1 MGGGHGKHP
10 LPCQVCWQQPE
21 GEQRRL
27 SVPVGGGSVSGVP
40 GRRARHGRDPGSSCR
55 SIHRIR
61 LLGFHCLLCP
71 PGSDPA
77 RGAGNDAS
85 GTQVESEPRCLPA
98 CEDLPSG
105 GRGAEL
111 TNGHVTLALQ
121 RVGRGFRRVA
131 VGLWRREDP
140 ASTPRRR
147 RGAPG
152 CGVTVSQRSGPRVGR
167 RPAMVMISRQ
177 RWHRSASGLRAPR
190 RGRAPAPGLSHS
202 GRRTFLGAGAE
213 VTGSCQAFASL

>member
-10 LPCQVCWQQPE
+10 LPCRVCWQQPE

-77 RGAGNDAS
+77 RWEGGAGNDAS

-121 RVGRGFRRVA
+121 RVRRGCRRVA

-152 CGVTVSQRSGPRVGR
+152 CGVTASQRSGPRVGPEAGDGDDFS
-167 RPAMVMISRQ
+167 PALASLCL
-177 RWHRSASGLRAPR
+177 WPEGPEAWPGPSSGTESFWSAHLP
-190 RGRAPAPGLSHS
+190 RGRG
-202 GRRTFLGAGAE
+202 GGDR
-213 VTGSCQAFASL
+213 

>member
-1 MGGGHGKHP
+1 MGYRGGGPGTAETLARPAGPSIGSASWGFTASCVH
-10 LPCQVCWQQPE
+10 
-21 GEQRRL
+21 RD
-27 SVPVGGGSVSGVP
+27 GG
-40 GRRARHGRDPGSSCR
+40 
-55 SIHRIR
+55 
-61 LLGFHCLLCP
+61 
-71 PGSDPA
+71 
-77 RGAGNDAS
+77 GAGNDAS

-121 RVGRGFRRVA
+121 RVGRGCRRVA

-140 ASTPRRR
+140 ASTPRRC

-152 CGVTVSQRSGPRVGR
+152 CGVTASQRSGPRVGR
-167 RPAMVMISRQ
+167 RLAMVMISRQ